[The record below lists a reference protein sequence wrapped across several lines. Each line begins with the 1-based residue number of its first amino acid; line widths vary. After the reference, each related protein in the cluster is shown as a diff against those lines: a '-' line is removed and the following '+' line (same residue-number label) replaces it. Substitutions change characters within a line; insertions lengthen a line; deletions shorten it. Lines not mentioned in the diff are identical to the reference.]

1 MTSPFTCSPAI
12 RKCSRKKTQVEKK
25 HTSYATYTYNYD
37 PAAGVEFRSSHRR
50 CFKKFCK
57 FHRKTPVLE
66 FFLKNVVSLQACNA
80 IKKETPTQVFFSEI
94 WEILKNNYFEEHLR
108 MTASVQWFMAWCQ
121 IGIRTSG
128 SETPL
133 KV

>member
-1 MTSPFTCSPAI
+1 MTSPSLAVLWFVNVRE
-12 RKCSRKKTQVEKK
+12 RKHRRKKK

-37 PAAGVEFRSSHRR
+37 PAAGVEFRSSHGR
-50 CFKKFCK
+50 CFKKLCK

-66 FFLKNVVSLQACNA
+66 FFLKNVVSLQACNV
-80 IKKETPTQVFFSEI
+80 IKKETPTQVFSSEI
-94 WEILKNNYFEEHLR
+94 WEILKSNYFEEHLR

-128 SETPL
+128 PKTPL